1 MSASFDYRKLV
12 DDFVLGD
19 RRLADTP
26 GIAVGAQFGPV
37 RAINE
42 TERELQREVERNLP
56 LPANVS
62 GPCRWMISSFLT
74 DTGAGVVWY
83 ERPRYVE
90 ESDHKRLSLLADIL
104 RWYAMTEKARQG
116 FCRPMVTGVGK
127 ALGLRR
133 TSVRR
138 GAADVAKQIGISEIE
153 LSRFELG
160 QDVPSSAVLLS
171 WCKALDVFLPPHT
184 ALVQVIDVS
193 PELLRVLK
201 ENPDEFRRIQPDQFE
216 SFVANRLDRM
226 GFNVKLT
233 GPTTRRDGGID
244 IIAVPKVMTP
254 GSFVLAAQVKHH
266 QGEQKTGREAV
277 DRLASW
283 NGPFRL
289 GMLVTNTSFTKDA
302 VWVAAQ
308 ERNRHFLRLRDFNDL
323 KRWLR
328 DQYGDPEDWREIPD
342 RIELAP
348 GIVVEI
354 PKPKLFSAD
363 GSPFPDP
370 DPNES

>member
-160 QDVPSSAVLLS
+160 QDAPSSAVLLS

-201 ENPDEFRRIQPDQFE
+201 ENPDEFRRIQ
-216 SFVANRLDRM
+216 
-226 GFNVKLT
+226 
-233 GPTTRRDGGID
+233 I
-244 IIAVPKVMTP
+244 
-254 GSFVLAAQVKHH
+254 
-266 QGEQKTGREAV
+266 GRAHV
-277 DRLASW
+277 
-283 NGPFRL
+283 
-289 GMLVTNTSFTKDA
+289 
-302 VWVAAQ
+302 
-308 ERNRHFLRLRDFNDL
+308 
-323 KRWLR
+323 
-328 DQYGDPEDWREIPD
+328 
-342 RIELAP
+342 
-348 GIVVEI
+348 
-354 PKPKLFSAD
+354 
-363 GSPFPDP
+363 
-370 DPNES
+370 